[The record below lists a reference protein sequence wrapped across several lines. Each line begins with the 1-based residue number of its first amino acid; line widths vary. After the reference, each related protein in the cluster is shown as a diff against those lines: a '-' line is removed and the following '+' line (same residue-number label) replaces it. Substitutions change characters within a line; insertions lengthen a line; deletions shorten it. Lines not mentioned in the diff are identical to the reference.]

1 MNKLHL
7 LLSILFCMLVY
18 HKSNAQVAINT
29 DNSNPD
35 ASAMLDVKST
45 DKGLLL
51 PRMTQAQRTAITTPA
66 SGLLVY
72 QTDNPSGFY
81 YYSGAGWFRLSLQNE
96 GWSTTGNTGTNP
108 ANNFIGTIDNQPLS
122 FRLNNSP
129 AGKFDHIK
137 GNYFIGKDA
146 GLSNNDGLGNI
157 AIGNRALN
165 KNISSACNIALGDSA
180 LYSFKG
186 GLGENIAIGRNTLR
200 SDTSGYLNIAI
211 GSYSLYSN
219 SSGKYNI
226 AIGINSL
233 YLNTEGDFNTG
244 LGAQTLNKNT
254 TGYENVAIGIGSLA
268 FNTTGYQ
275 NTGVGRDALRRNT
288 DGYSN
293 TAVGTNSLFYNSG
306 GLFNSALGQEA
317 LYKNTTGYLNTAT
330 GYWALYEN
338 TTGVSNTALGE
349 KTLQNNTTG
358 SVNTAVGASALIY
371 NKTGNANTACG
382 LFSMTNN
389 SSGGYNSAFGVGALQ
404 SDTSGS
410 FNSSV
415 GSFALGGIITGSY
428 NTGLGAYSGSS
439 LSYQVNNVTTVGH
452 NSGFITTPDNHI
464 NIGNT
469 SNVWIGGQV
478 NWGVWSDSRIKKDVQ
493 ENVPG
498 LSFILKLKPVTYNLD
513 IHKQS
518 EMVYSKGSDTLTWPT
533 KYEIETITQSGFIA
547 QEVKKAAE
555 DVNYD
560 FSGVVAPKSEEGLYS
575 LRYAEF
581 VVPLVKAVQE
591 LSKSNDE
598 QQAYI
603 EKQQQKIEE
612 LEKAIKNLSQRI
624 NRPNRFFPTC

>member
-1 MNKLHL
+1 MKTKF
-7 LLSILFCMLVY
+7 ILMVTVTVIILYCQSF
-18 HKSNAQVAINT
+18 AQGVAISN

-35 ASAMLDVKST
+35 ASAMLDVKSSS
-45 DKGLLL
+45 KGLLV
-51 PRMTQAQRTAITTPA
+51 PRMAQAQRTAITTPA
-66 SGLLVY
+66 NGLLVY
-72 QTDNPSGFY
+72 QTDNSSGFY
-81 YYSGAGWFRLSLQNE
+81 YYNGTGWFRLSLQNE
-96 GWSTTGNTGTNP
+96 GWSTTGNAGTNP
-108 ANNFIGTIDNQPLS
+108 ANNFIGTTDNQPLL
-122 FRLNNSP
+122 FRLNNTP

-137 GNYFIGKDA
+137 GNYFVGKNA
-146 GLSNNDGLGNI
+146 GLSNIDGLGNI

-165 KNISSACNIALGDSA
+165 KNISSAWNIALGDSA
-180 LYSFKG
+180 LYSFKE

-219 SSGKYNI
+219 CSGKYNI

-233 YLNTEGDFNTG
+233 YLNTEGDYNTG

-254 TGYENVAIGIGSLA
+254 TGYENVAIGMGSLA

-317 LYKNTTGYLNTAT
+317 LYKNSTGFLNTAT

-389 SSGGYNSAFGVGALQ
+389 SSGGYNSAFGAGALQ

-410 FNSSV
+410 FNSSI
-415 GSFALGGIITGSY
+415 GSFALSGIITGSY
-428 NTGLGAYSGSS
+428 NTGLGAYSGTS
-439 LSYQVNNVTTVGH
+439 LPYMVNNVATVGY
-452 NSGFITTPDNHI
+452 NSGFNTTPDNHI

-469 SNVWIGGQV
+469 SNTWIGGQV
-478 NWGVWSDSRIKKDVQ
+478 NWGVWSDQRIKKDIQ

-498 LSFILKLKPVTYNLD
+498 LSFIMKLKPVTYHLD
-513 IHKQS
+513 IHRQN
-518 EMVYSKGSDTLTWPT
+518 EMVYARGSDTASWPN
-533 KYEIETITQSGFIA
+533 KFEIETITQTGFIA
-547 QEVKKAAE
+547 QEVKQAAE
-555 DVNYD
+555 EVSYD
-560 FSGVVAPKSEEGLYS
+560 FSGVVTPKSADGLYS

-591 LSKSNDE
+591 LALRNEEMKME
-598 QQAYI
+598 I
-603 EKQQQKIEE
+603 ESLKLE
-612 LEKAIKNLSQRI
+612 LKTKN
-624 NRPNRFFPTC
+624 